1 MENQAPSA
9 IPPKEKKSKDFAYMI
24 IISVLTIACGI
35 LAYFLTQQKTHIEVI
50 TIEREKI
57 TSEKEAIQLELND
70 MLQQYDG
77 LKTNNAELNSK
88 IEEQETKI
96 KEMMAQAEKHKDD
109 AYILKRLKKE
119 TETLRTIMQGYVHT
133 IDSLN
138 TLNITLR
145 EEKKGVEK
153 ELGTQKEKYTSLEKE
168 RENLA
173 GQVKIGSRLRTR
185 SISATPQKVKS
196 NNEHRE
202 TNRAKNTDVVRC
214 CMMLDKNEIAKPGM
228 KEIFMRVIT
237 PEGKVIADS
246 NDEAHQFSFNGVKG
260 LFSMKKEIEYQN
272 QEMEVCMYLEVKSE
286 IPAGEY
292 IVEMYCEESE
302 IGRTGFKLK

>member
-1 MENQAPSA
+1 MENQTPSA
-9 IPPKEKKSKDFAYMI
+9 NPPKEKKSRDKIFI
-24 IISVLTIACGI
+24 IIIVLLAGVCGV
-35 LAYFLTQQKTHIEVI
+35 LGYLLSQQKTQIEII
-50 TIEREKI
+50 TIEKEKVS
-57 TSEKEAIQLELND
+57 SEKDALQVELND
-70 MLQQYDG
+70 MLVQYEG
-77 LKTNNAELNSK
+77 MKTNNAELNSK
-88 IEEQETKI
+88 LEEQETKI
-96 KEMMAQAEKHKDD
+96 KELMAQAEKHKDD
-109 AYILKRLKKE
+109 AYIIKKLKKE
-119 TETLRTIMQGYVHT
+119 TETLRVIMQGFVHT

-168 RENLA
+168 KENLA
-173 GQVKIGSRLRTR
+173 GQVKIGSRLRTK

-202 TNRAKNTDVVRC
+202 TNRAKNTDVIRC
-214 CMMLDKNEIAKPGM
+214 CMVLDKNEIAKPGM
-228 KEIFMRVIT
+228 KELFMRVIT
-237 PEGKVIADS
+237 PEGKVIAES
-246 NDEAHQFSFNGVKG
+246 NDEAHQFSFNGVRG
-260 LFSMKKEIEYQN
+260 LFSLKKEIDYQN

-292 IVEMYCEESE
+292 IVEVYSDEAE

>member
-1 MENQAPSA
+1 MENQTLPTN
-9 IPPKEKKSKDFAYMI
+9 PPKEKKSRDLIYIVI
-24 IISVLTIACGI
+24 IILLTGTCGI
-35 LAYFLTQQKTHIEVI
+35 LSYFLSQQKTQIEII
-50 TIEREKI
+50 TVEKEKVTSERESLKV
-57 TSEKEAIQLELND
+57 ELND
-70 MLQQYDG
+70 MLVQYEG
-77 LKTNNAELNSK
+77 MKTNNAELNSK
-88 IEEQETKI
+88 LEEQETKI
-96 KEMMAQAEKHKDD
+96 KELMLQAEKHKDD
-109 AYILKRLKKE
+109 AYIIKKLKKE
-119 TETLRTIMQGYVHT
+119 TETLRVIMQGFVQT

-138 TLNITLR
+138 TLNIVLR

-153 ELGTQKEKYTSLEKE
+153 ELGTQKEKFTSLEKE
-168 RENLA
+168 KENLA
-173 GQVKIGSRLRTR
+173 GQVKIGSRLRTK

-228 KEIFMRVIT
+228 KDIFMRVIT
-237 PEGKVIADS
+237 PDGKVIADS

-260 LFSMKKEIEYQN
+260 LFSMKKEIDYQN
-272 QEMEVCMYLEVKSE
+272 QEMEVCMYLEIKSD

-292 IVEMYCEESE
+292 IVEVYSDEAE

>member
-1 MENQAPSA
+1 MENQTPPTN
-9 IPPKEKKSKDFAYMI
+9 PPKEKKSRDLIYIVI
-24 IISVLTIACGI
+24 IILLTGTCGI
-35 LAYFLTQQKTHIEVI
+35 LSYFLSQQKTQIEII
-50 TIEREKI
+50 TVEKEKVTSERESLKV
-57 TSEKEAIQLELND
+57 ELND
-70 MLQQYDG
+70 MLVQYEG
-77 LKTNNAELNSK
+77 MKTNNAELNSK
-88 IEEQETKI
+88 LEEQETKI
-96 KEMMAQAEKHKDD
+96 KELMLQAEKHKDD
-109 AYILKRLKKE
+109 AYIIKKLKKE
-119 TETLRTIMQGYVHT
+119 TETLRVIMQGFVQT

-138 TLNITLR
+138 TLNIVLR

-153 ELGTQKEKYTSLEKE
+153 ELGTQKEKFTSLEKE
-168 RENLA
+168 KENLA
-173 GQVKIGSRLRTR
+173 GQVKIGSRLRTK

-228 KEIFMRVIT
+228 KDIFMRVIT
-237 PEGKVIADS
+237 PDGKVIADS

-260 LFSMKKEIEYQN
+260 LFSMKKEIDYQN
-272 QEMEVCMYLEVKSE
+272 QEMEVCMYLEIKSD

-292 IVEMYCEESE
+292 IVEVYSDEAE

>member
-1 MENQAPSA
+1 MENQASSSQPSN
-9 IPPKEKKSKDFAYMI
+9 EKKSRDLIYI
-24 IISVLTIACGI
+24 IIIII
-35 LAYFLTQQKTHIEVI
+35 LAGTSGVLGYLLSRQKTQIEII
-50 TIEREKI
+50 TVEKEKVS
-57 TSEKEAIQLELND
+57 SEKEALQVELND
-70 MLQQYDG
+70 MLVQYEG
-77 LKTNNAELNSK
+77 MKTNNAELNSK
-88 IEEQETKI
+88 LEEQETKI
-96 KEMMAQAEKHKDD
+96 KELMVQAEKHKDD
-109 AYILKRLKKE
+109 AYIIRKLKKE
-119 TETLRTIMQGYVHT
+119 TETLRVIMQGFVQT

-153 ELGTQKEKYTSLEKE
+153 ELGTQKEKYTYLEKE
-168 RENLA
+168 KENLA
-173 GQVKIGSRLRTR
+173 GQVKIGSRLRTK

-202 TNRAKNTDVVRC
+202 TNRAKNTDVIRC
-214 CMMLDKNEIAKPGM
+214 CMVLDKNEIAKPGM

-237 PEGKVIADS
+237 PEGKVIAES
-246 NDEAHQFSFNGVKG
+246 NDESHQFSFNGVRG
-260 LFSMKKEIEYQN
+260 LFSLKKEIDYQN

-292 IVEMYCEESE
+292 IVEVYTEEVE